1 MTKALI
7 GQSVLNR
14 GRLKRNFSIH
24 GFHLEKTLISA
35 VFFFAGAEFLSF
47 KVNFIVVLYL
57 GRPWTL
63 NTK

>member
-1 MTKALI
+1 MPKALI

-24 GFHLEKTLISA
+24 GFHLETLISA
-35 VFFFAGAEFLSF
+35 VLFFEGAEFLSF